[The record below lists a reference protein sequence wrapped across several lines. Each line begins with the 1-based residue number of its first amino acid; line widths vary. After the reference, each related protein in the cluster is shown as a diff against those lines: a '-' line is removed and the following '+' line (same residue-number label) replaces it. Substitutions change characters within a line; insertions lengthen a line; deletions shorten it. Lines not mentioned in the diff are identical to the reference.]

1 MNSNKTTKVSTKQRT
16 PPIANVLLPAVLSTV
31 FEQYEFKGWLIT
43 IEGAVRIINDK
54 LKLKYNV

>member
-1 MNSNKTTKVSTKQRT
+1 MKTELDNNEKLLMEQEA

-43 IEGAVRIINDK
+43 IEKTK
-54 LKLKYNV
+54 LGLD